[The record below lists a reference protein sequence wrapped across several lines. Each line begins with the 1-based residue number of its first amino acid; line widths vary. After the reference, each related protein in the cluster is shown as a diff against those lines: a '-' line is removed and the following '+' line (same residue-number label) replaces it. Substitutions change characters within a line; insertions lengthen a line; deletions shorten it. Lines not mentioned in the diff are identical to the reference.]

1 MQHENEI
8 LTALLPLSRE
18 QRITVCGI
26 DGLGGAGKS
35 TFAGELRTV
44 LEAQDI
50 HTILLH
56 IDDFIHPRAVR
67 YNDTVPAWQCY
78 YDLQWRYD
86 HFADVIRQARTQPDA
101 PFSAEL
107 YDKNNDCYFSETY
120 HPGGHCMILAE
131 GIFLQR
137 QELAGLFDYMIYI
150 DIPASVRLKRV
161 LRRDTYIGNEQ
172 EIREKYENRY
182 FPAERHYTAA
192 YHPAESAGLTISGS
206 SAVRKEQTL

>member
-1 MQHENEI
+1 MQYENEI
-8 LTALLPLSRE
+8 LAALLPLSRE

-35 TFAGELRTV
+35 TIAEELRTV
-44 LEAQDI
+44 LEARGI
-50 HTILLH
+50 RTILLH

-67 YNDTVPAWQCY
+67 YNDSVPAWKCY

-86 HFADVIRQARTQPDA
+86 AFTEVIRAARSQPDA

-107 YDKNNDCYFSETY
+107 YDKDNDRYYAETY
-120 HPGGHCMILAE
+120 HPGGHCVILAE

-150 DIPASVRLKRV
+150 DIPESVRLDRV
-161 LRRDTYIGNEQ
+161 LSRDTYIGDAQ
-172 EIREKYENRY
+172 QITEKYENRY
-182 FPAERHYTAA
+182 FPAERHYVAA
-192 YHPAESAGLTISGS
+192 YDPAGSADLTISGS
-206 SAVRKEQTL
+206 DAVRKEQTL